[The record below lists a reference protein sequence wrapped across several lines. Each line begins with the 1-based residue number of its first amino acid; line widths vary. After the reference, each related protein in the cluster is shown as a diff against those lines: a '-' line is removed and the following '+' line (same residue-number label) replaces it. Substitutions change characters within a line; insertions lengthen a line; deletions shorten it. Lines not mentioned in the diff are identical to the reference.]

1 MSSNHQSAPEAR
13 RNKSAPEARR
23 GDLRIA
29 ISGKSGCGNST
40 VSSIVAEMLGLRL
53 INYTFK
59 DLARERGMTF
69 EEICEKAESDSQY
82 DLAIDRTQVEL
93 ARAGG
98 FVLGSRLA
106 IWLLRDNAFTVY
118 LIASPGVIAQ
128 RINQREG
135 IGLEAALA
143 KTALRDKRDHDRYR
157 RLYSFDIDDYGFADL
172 LIDTEKLEPR
182 AVAKKIAERVSG
194 SDAVP

>member
-1 MSSNHQSAPEAR
+1 MRKVAPGAR
-13 RNKSAPEARR
+13 RSKSALGARR

-40 VSSIVAEMLGLRL
+40 VSRIVAERLGLRL

-59 DLARERGMTF
+59 DLGRERGMTF
-69 EEICEKAESDSQY
+69 EEICEKAETDSQY
-82 DLAIDRTQVEL
+82 DLTIDRTQVDL

-106 IWLLRDNAFTVY
+106 IWLLRDSAFTVY
-118 LIASPGVIAQ
+118 LAASPEVRAGRIA
-128 RINQREG
+128 RREG

-143 KTALRDKRDHDRYR
+143 KTAARDRRDHDRYR
-157 RLYSFDIDDYGFADL
+157 HLYSFDVDDYRFAKL
-172 LIDTEKLEPR
+172 VIDTEKLEPQ
-182 AVAKKIAERVSG
+182 AVAERIVERVSAT
-194 SDAVP
+194 DALS